1 MYVLMYTDNHY
12 HYFYHVINFFC
23 IEINFLGSLNM
34 LVECLNNNSSIEA
47 KFTKFNLLFIPSE
60 PYIIYFK

>member
-12 HYFYHVINFFC
+12 HYFYHNVINFFC

-34 LVECLNNNSSIEA
+34 LVMNV
-47 KFTKFNLLFIPSE
+47 
-60 PYIIYFK
+60 

>member
-34 LVECLNNNSSIEA
+34 LVMSV
-47 KFTKFNLLFIPSE
+47 
-60 PYIIYFK
+60 